1 MIRIVTEQKPREL
14 VFYAQAMIAAIEAD
28 TGELIK
34 RLDVQAERI
43 SEVELVD
50 EYMPTFLSLLES
62 NDYDLEEIINFGEVV
77 NMDMQVISDA
87 LTAKLQEQTG
97 LATEDTV
104 DLIAELIEQIK
115 RRPTADNIN
124 LYAEI
129 MLQN

>member
-14 VFYAQAMIAAIEAD
+14 VFYNEAMIAAIDAD

-43 SEVELVD
+43 SAAELVD

-62 NDYDLEEIINFGEVV
+62 NDYDLEEIVNFWEVV
-77 NMDMQVISDA
+77 NMEMQVISDD
-87 LTAKLQEQTG
+87 LTAKLQAQTG
-97 LATEDTV
+97 LATKNTV

-115 RRPTADNIN
+115 QRPTADNIN

-129 MLQN
+129 LLQN

>member
-1 MIRIVTEQKPREL
+1 MIRIVTEQKPREI
-14 VFYAQAMIAAIEAD
+14 VFYNEAMIAAIDAD

-43 SEVELVD
+43 SASELVD

-62 NDYDLEEIINFGEVV
+62 NDYDLEEIINFWEVV
-77 NMDMQVISDA
+77 NMEMQVISDE
-87 LTAKLQEQTG
+87 LTAKLQAQTG
-97 LATEDTV
+97 LTTKNTV

-115 RRPTADNIN
+115 QRPTADNIN

-129 MLQN
+129 LLQN